1 MFPIAAP
8 VAAPALR
15 AVTAAARRPSR
26 PRRRP
31 LGRVCRAFAFVA
43 LLALAA
49 LCTPASAQ
57 DWSYRV
63 RPGDTL
69 WDLGA
74 KHLKTGIDWRR
85 LQQHNGIAD
94 PYHLPPGTRM
104 RFPIGWLRIEPAKA
118 RVIAVRGAVNW
129 LASDKSPAQLVGEG
143 LRLGIGSRLETGPGA
158 SATLE
163 FADGSRMTVQDN
175 SAVVFDELSS
185 YGATGMV
192 DTRMRLQRGRATNRV
207 TPALGPASRYIIET
221 PSATSSVRGTRFR
234 ISAGGAGAR
243 DATEV
248 LEGKVQVGAQRGQVL
263 VTPGYGT
270 LAGGGDAPSAPIAL
284 LPAPRLDPAATV
296 LDQLPARAGWSAVPG
311 AAGYRVE
318 VVRDDAPEVLL
329 FEQSTTAPQV
339 RIDDLP
345 PGRQRLLVRAV
356 ADNGLGGQ
364 DLLQAFTVDAG
375 PAPPLTLAPLD
386 GQVLRL
392 PRPRFEWAKVEGAAA
407 SRVQIARDP
416 DFAAPLIDEA
426 VRGLRLRP
434 GRDLEP
440 GPYYWRVASRDGDG
454 RLGRF
459 GNALPFQISD
469 APVDPGLEPPQ
480 SAQGKLTLRWQRGE
494 PGQRYRVQISRKA
507 DFSTLLLEREAD
519 EPQIEIDRPGG
530 GTWHVRVQTIE
541 DDGYAGPYGP
551 AQAIR
556 LPCRLCY
563 AAGGAGAVLLLLAL

>member
-1 MFPIAAP
+1 MSLIAAPIAAP
-8 VAAPALR
+8 VPAAPP
-15 AVTAAARRPSR
+15 AARPRSRARRFGPS
-26 PRRRP
+26 
-31 LGRVCRAFAFVA
+31 AFVLFAA
-43 LLALAA
+43 LFALAA
-49 LCTPASAQ
+49 ACAPASAQ

-74 KHLKTGIDWRR
+74 KHLKAGINWRR
-85 LQQHNGIAD
+85 LQEHNGISD

-104 RFPIGWLRIEPAKA
+104 RFPIGWLRVEPAKA
-118 RVIAVRGAVNW
+118 RVVAVRGAVSW
-129 LASDKSPAQLVGEG
+129 LASERAPIQLASAG
-143 LRLGIGSRLETGPGA
+143 LRLGIGTRLETGPGA

-207 TPALGPASRYIIET
+207 IPAKGPASRYIIET

-234 ISAGGAGAR
+234 VSAGDDGAP

-263 VTPGYGT
+263 VTPGYGSV
-270 LAGGGDAPSAPIAL
+270 AGRGAAPSAPIAL
-284 LPAPRLDPAATV
+284 LPAPRLDAAATR
-296 LDQLPARAGWSAVPG
+296 LDQLPAQVAWDAVPG

-318 VVRDDAPEVLL
+318 VVRDDAPEELL
-329 FEQSTTAPQV
+329 FEQATADTRL

-356 ADNGLGGQ
+356 AGNGLGGQ
-364 DLLQAFTVDAG
+364 DLVQAFDVAAG

-386 GQVLRL
+386 GQTLHL
-392 PRPRFEWAKVEGAAA
+392 PKPRFAWAKVEGAAG
-407 SRVQIARDP
+407 SRVQIARDAG
-416 DFAAPLIDEA
+416 FAEPLLDEN
-426 VRGLRLRP
+426 VRGLRWRP
-434 GRDLEP
+434 ERALEP
-440 GPYYWRVASRDGDG
+440 GGYFWRVASRDGEG

-459 GNALPFQISD
+459 GNALPFQVSD

-480 SAQGKLTLRWQRGE
+480 AAQGKLTLRWQRGE
-494 PGQRYRVQISRKA
+494 PGQRYRVQISRKP
-507 DFSTLLLEREAD
+507 DFSKLLLERVVD
-519 EPQIEIDRPGG
+519 EPQIELDRPGG
-530 GTWHVRVQTIE
+530 GAWQVRVQTIE
-541 DDGYAGPYGP
+541 DDGYAAPYGP
-551 AQAIR
+551 TQEIR

-563 AAGGAGAVLLLLAL
+563 AAGGAGALLLLLAL

>member
-8 VAAPALR
+8 
-15 AVTAAARRPSR
+15 AAASAPSAALPVVR
-26 PRRRP
+26 PRR
-31 LGRVCRAFAFVA
+31 FVPVLLAA

-49 LCTPASAQ
+49 VCAPAAAQ

-74 KHLKTGIDWRR
+74 KHLKTGINWRR
-85 LQQHNGIAD
+85 LQEHNGIAN

-104 RFPIGWLRIEPAKA
+104 RFPIRWLRIEPAKA

-129 LASDKSPAQLVGEG
+129 LASERSPAQLVAAG
-143 LRLGIGSRLETGPGA
+143 LRLGIGSRLETGPEA

-192 DTRMRLQRGRATNRV
+192 DTRMRLQRGRAANRV
-207 TPALGPASRYIIET
+207 IPAKGPASRYIIET

-234 ISAGGAGAR
+234 VSAGDDGAA
-243 DATEV
+243 DTTEV
-248 LEGKVQVGAQRGQVL
+248 LEGKVQVGAQLGQVL
-263 VTPGYGT
+263 VAPGYGT
-270 LAGGGDAPSAPIAL
+270 LAGRGAAPSVPVRL
-284 LPAPRLDPAATV
+284 LPAPQFDPAGSR
-296 LDQLPARAGWSAVPG
+296 LDQLPALAAWTAVPG
-311 AAGYRVE
+311 ARGYRVE
-318 VVRDDAPEVLL
+318 VVREDAPEELL
-329 FEQSTTAPQV
+329 FERATDVPQV

-356 ADNGLGGQ
+356 ADNGLGGH
-364 DLLQAFTVDAG
+364 DLVQAFDVDAG

-386 GQVLRL
+386 GQVLHL
-392 PRPRFEWAKVEGAAA
+392 PKPRFEWAKVEGAAA
-407 SRVQIARDP
+407 SRVQIARDA
-416 DFAAPLIDEA
+416 DFAAPLLDET
-426 VRGLRLRP
+426 VRGLRYRP
-434 GRDLEP
+434 GQALEP
-440 GPYYWRVASRDGDG
+440 GAYFWRVASRDGEG

-459 GNALPFQISD
+459 GNALPFQVSD
-469 APVDPGLEPPQ
+469 APVDPGLQPPQ

-494 PGQRYRVQISRKA
+494 PGQRYRVQIARKA
-507 DFSTLLLEREAD
+507 DFSKLLLERVVD
-519 EPQIEIDRPGG
+519 EPQIELDRPGG
-530 GTWHVRVQTIE
+530 GTWQVRVQPLE

-551 AQAIR
+551 AQEIR

-563 AAGGAGAVLLLLAL
+563 AAGGAGALLLLLAL

>member
-1 MFPIAAP
+1 MSPIAAP
-8 VAAPALR
+8 
-15 AVTAAARRPSR
+15 AAASAPSAASPAAR
-26 PRRRP
+26 PRARR
-31 LGRVCRAFAFVA
+31 FVAA
-43 LLALAA
+43 LLALFA
-49 LCTPASAQ
+49 LAGACGAVQAQ

-74 KHLKTGIDWRR
+74 KHLKAGINWRR
-85 LQQHNGIAD
+85 LQEHNGIAD

-129 LASDKSPAQLVGEG
+129 LASDRSPAQLVGEG

-185 YGATGMV
+185 YGSTGMV
-192 DTRMRLQRGRATNRV
+192 DTRMRLQRGRASNRV
-207 TPALGPASRYIIET
+207 IPAKGPASRYIIQT

-234 ISAGGAGAR
+234 IAAGDAGAA

-248 LEGKVQVGAQRGQVL
+248 LEGKVEVGAQRGQVL

-270 LAGGGDAPSAPIAL
+270 LAGRGDAPSAPIAL
-284 LPAPRLDPAATV
+284 LAAPQLDPAATV
-296 LDQLPARAGWSAVPG
+296 LDQLPARAGWNAVPG
-311 AAGYRVE
+311 ASGYRIE

-329 FEQSTTAPQV
+329 FERSTADTRV

-356 ADNGLGGQ
+356 AGNGLGGH
-364 DLLQAFTVDAG
+364 DLVQAFTVDAG

-386 GQVLRL
+386 GQSVRV
-392 PRPRFEWAKVEGAAA
+392 PKPRFEWAKVEGAAA
-407 SRVQIARDP
+407 SRVQIARDA
-416 DFAAPLIDEA
+416 DFAQPLLDET
-426 VRGLRLRP
+426 VRGQRWRP
-434 GRDLEP
+434 ERALEP
-440 GPYYWRVASRDGDG
+440 GGYFWRVASRDGDG

-469 APVDPGLEPPQ
+469 APLDPGLQPPQ
-480 SAQGKLTLRWQRGE
+480 SAKGKLTLRWQRGE
-494 PGQRYRVQISRKA
+494 PGQRYRVQMSRKT
-507 DFSTLLLEREAD
+507 DFSQLLLEREAD
-519 EPQIEIDRPGG
+519 EPQIELDRPGG

-541 DDGYAGPYGP
+541 DDGYAAPYGP
-551 AQAIR
+551 AQEIR

-563 AAGGAGAVLLLLAL
+563 AAGGTGALLLLLAL

>member
-1 MFPIAAP
+1 MSPIAAP
-8 VAAPALR
+8 AASAPSA
-15 AVTAAARRPSR
+15 ASPAAR
-26 PRRRP
+26 PRARR
-31 LGRVCRAFAFVA
+31 FVSA
-43 LLALAA
+43 LLALFA
-49 LCTPASAQ
+49 LAGACAGAQAQ

-74 KHLKTGIDWRR
+74 KHLKTGINWRR
-85 LQQHNGIAD
+85 LQEHNGIAD

-104 RFPIGWLRIEPAKA
+104 RFPIGWLRVQPAKA

-129 LASDKSPAQLVGEG
+129 LASEASPAQLVGEG

-185 YGATGMV
+185 YGSTGMV
-192 DTRMRLQRGRATNRV
+192 DTRMRLQRGRASNRV
-207 TPALGPASRYIIET
+207 IPAQGPASRYIIQT

-234 ISAGGAGAR
+234 IAAGEAGAA

-248 LEGKVQVGAQRGQVL
+248 LEGKVAVGAQHGQVL

-270 LAGGGDAPSAPIAL
+270 LAGRGAAPSAPIAL
-284 LPAPRLDPAATV
+284 LAAPQLDPAATV
-296 LDQLPARAGWSAVPG
+296 LDQLPARAGWNAVPG
-311 AAGYRVE
+311 ASGYRIE

-329 FEQSTTAPQV
+329 FEQSTADTHV

-356 ADNGLGGQ
+356 AGNGLGGH
-364 DLLQAFTVDAG
+364 DLVQAFTVDAG

-386 GQVLRL
+386 GQRVSV
-392 PRPRFEWAKVEGAAA
+392 PRPRFDWAKVEGAAA
-407 SRVQIARDP
+407 SRVQIARDA
-416 DFAAPLIDEA
+416 DFAQPLLDET
-426 VRGLRLRP
+426 VRGQRWRP
-434 GRDLEP
+434 ERALDP
-440 GPYYWRVASRDGDG
+440 GDYFWRVASRDGDG

-459 GNALPFQISD
+459 GNALPFQVSD
-469 APVDPGLEPPQ
+469 APADPGLQPPQ

-494 PGQRYRVQISRKA
+494 PGQRYRVQMSRKA
-507 DFSTLLLEREAD
+507 DFSQLLLEREVD
-519 EPQIEIDRPGG
+519 EPQIELDRPGG
-530 GTWHVRVQTIE
+530 GAWHVRVQTIE
-541 DDGYAGPYGP
+541 DDGYAAPYGP
-551 AQAIR
+551 AQEIR

-563 AAGGAGAVLLLLAL
+563 AAGGAGALLLLLAL

>member
-8 VAAPALR
+8 VAAPAPSA
-15 AVTAAARRPSR
+15 AVSTARRPSR
-26 PRRRP
+26 P
-31 LGRVCRAFAFVA
+31 LWRVSRLLAFVA

-49 LCTPASAQ
+49 LCAPASAQ

-234 ISAGGAGAR
+234 ISAGDAGAR

-284 LPAPRLDPAATV
+284 LPAPQLDPAATV
-296 LDQLPARAGWSAVPG
+296 LDQLPARAGWNAVPG
-311 AAGYRVE
+311 ASGYRVE

-329 FEQSTTAPQV
+329 FEQSTTTPQV

-356 ADNGLGGQ
+356 AANGLGGQ

-386 GQVLRL
+386 GQSLRL
-392 PRPRFEWAKVEGAAA
+392 PRPRFEWAKVEGAAT
-407 SRVQIARDP
+407 SRVQIARDA

-426 VRGLRLRP
+426 VRGQRLRP

-440 GPYYWRVASRDGDG
+440 GSYFWRVASRDGDG

-507 DFSTLLLEREAD
+507 DFSKLLLEREAD
-519 EPQIEIDRPGG
+519 EPQIEIDRPGSG
-530 GTWHVRVQTIE
+530 AWHVRVQTIE
-541 DDGYAGPYGP
+541 DDGYAAPYGP
-551 AQAIR
+551 AQEIR

-563 AAGGAGAVLLLLAL
+563 AAGGAGALLLLLAL

>member
-8 VAAPALR
+8 VAAPAFSA
-15 AVTAAARRPSR
+15 AVPTARRRSR
-26 PRRRP
+26 PQR
-31 LGRVCRAFAFVA
+31 FALAWLAA
-43 LLALAA
+43 LLALAVVCA
-49 LCTPASAQ
+49 PAAAQ

-69 WDLGA
+69 WELGA
-74 KHLKTGIDWRR
+74 KHLKAGIDWRR
-85 LQQHNGIAD
+85 LQEHNGIAD

-104 RFPIGWLRIEPAKA
+104 RFPIGWLRIEPAQA

-129 LASDKSPAQLVGEG
+129 LRSDKSPAQLVSAG
-143 LRLGIGSRLETGPGA
+143 LRLGIGARLETGPEA

-175 SAVVFDELSS
+175 SAVVLDELSS

-192 DTRMRLQRGRATNRV
+192 DTRMRLQRGRASNRV
-207 TPALGPASRYIIET
+207 IPAKGPASRYIIET

-234 ISAGGAGAR
+234 VSADGDEGM

-270 LAGGGDAPSAPIAL
+270 VAGRGGAPAAPIAL
-284 LPAPRLDPAATV
+284 LPAPQFDAAASRLDE
-296 LDQLPARAGWSAVPG
+296 LPARAAWTPVPG
-311 AAGYRVE
+311 ASGYRIE
-318 VVRDDAPEVLL
+318 VVRDDAPEELL
-329 FEQSTTAPQV
+329 FERATADTQV

-356 ADNGLGGQ
+356 AGNGLGGH
-364 DLLQAFTVDAG
+364 DLVQAFSVDAG

-386 GQVLRL
+386 GQTLHL
-392 PRPRFEWAKVEGAAA
+392 PKPRFEWAKLEGAAA
-407 SRVQIARDP
+407 SRVQIARDAE
-416 DFAAPLIDEA
+416 FAAPLADET
-426 VRGLRLRP
+426 VRGLRWRP
-434 GRDLEP
+434 ERDLPP
-440 GPYYWRVASRDGDG
+440 GDYFWRVASRDGDG

-480 SAQGKLTLRWQRGE
+480 AAQGKLTLRWQRGE
-494 PGQRYRVQISRKA
+494 PGQKYRVQISRKS
-507 DFSTLLLEREAD
+507 DFSKLLLEREVD
-519 EPQIEIDRPGG
+519 EPQIELDRPGG

-541 DDGYAGPYGP
+541 DDGYAAPYGP
-551 AQAIR
+551 TQEIR

-563 AAGGAGAVLLLLAL
+563 AAGGAGALLLLLAL

>member
-1 MFPIAAP
+1 MFSIAAP
-8 VAAPALR
+8 
-15 AVTAAARRPSR
+15 AAALAPSAVPPAAR
-26 PRRRP
+26 PRPRGSRW
-31 LGRVCRAFAFVA
+31 FALLIA

-49 LCTPASAQ
+49 VCAPASAQ

-74 KHLKTGIDWRR
+74 KHLKSGIDWRR
-85 LQQHNGIAD
+85 LQQHNGISD

-118 RVIAVRGAVNW
+118 QVIAVRGAVNW
-129 LASDKSPAQLVGEG
+129 LASDKAPAQLVSAG

-175 SAVVFDELSS
+175 SAVQFDELSS
-185 YGATGMV
+185 YGSTGMV

-207 TPALGPASRYIIET
+207 IPAKGPASRYIIET

-234 ISAGGAGAR
+234 ISAGFEGAL

-270 LAGGGDAPSAPIAL
+270 VAGRDGAPAAPIQL
-284 LPAPRLDPAATV
+284 LPAPRLDPAATR
-296 LDQLPARAGWSAVPG
+296 LDELPARAAWSAVPG
-311 AAGYRVE
+311 ASGYRIE
-318 VVRDDAPEVLL
+318 VVRDDAPEELL
-329 FEQSTTAPQV
+329 FEQATSEPRV

-356 ADNGLGGQ
+356 AGNGLGGH
-364 DLLQAFTVDAG
+364 DLVQAFDVPAG

-386 GQVLRL
+386 GQTLHL
-392 PRPRFEWAKVEGAAA
+392 PQPRFQWAKVEGAAT
-407 SRVQIARDP
+407 SRVQIARDA
-416 DFAAPLIDEA
+416 DFAAPLIDEQ
-426 VRGLRLRP
+426 VRGLRYRP
-434 GRDLEP
+434 NRDLEP
-440 GPYYWRVASRDGDG
+440 GAYFWRVASRDGDG
-454 RLGRF
+454 RPGRF

-480 SAQGKLTLRWQRGE
+480 AAQGKLTLRWQRGE

-507 DFSTLLLEREAD
+507 DFAKPLLEREVD

-541 DDGYAGPYGP
+541 DDGYAAPYGP
-551 AQAIR
+551 AQEIR

>member
-1 MFPIAAP
+1 MFSIAAP
-8 VAAPALR
+8 VAPASSTAPP
-15 AVTAAARRPSR
+15 AARPRSR
-26 PRRRP
+26 ARR
-31 LGRVCRAFAFVA
+31 FALA
-43 LLALAA
+43 LSLALWALAA
-49 LCTPASAQ
+49 VCGPASAQ

-74 KHLKTGIDWRR
+74 KHLKSGIDWRR

-129 LASDKSPAQLVGEG
+129 LASEKSPAQLVSAG
-143 LRLGIGSRLETGPGA
+143 LRLGIGSRLETGPEA

-175 SAVVFDELSS
+175 SAVQFDELSS

-207 TPALGPASRYIIET
+207 IPAKGPASRYIIET

-234 ISAGGAGAR
+234 ISAGDGDGAT

-248 LEGKVQVGAQRGQVL
+248 LEGKVQVGAQGGQVL

-270 LAGGGDAPSAPIAL
+270 VAGRDGAPAAPIQL
-284 LPAPRLDPAATV
+284 LPAPQLDTAATR
-296 LDQLPARAGWSAVPG
+296 LDQLPARVAWSAVPG
-311 AAGYRVE
+311 AGGYRIE
-318 VVRDDAPEVLL
+318 VVRDDAPEELL
-329 FEQSTTAPQV
+329 FERATTEPSV

-356 ADNGLGGQ
+356 AGNGLGGH
-364 DLLQAFTVDAG
+364 DLIHAFTVDAG

-386 GQVLRL
+386 GQTLHL
-392 PRPRFEWAKVEGAAA
+392 PQPRFQWAKVEGAAA
-407 SRVQIARDP
+407 SRVQIARDA
-416 DFAAPLIDEA
+416 DFAAPLVDEA
-426 VRGLRLRP
+426 VRGLRYRP
-434 GRDLEP
+434 SRDLAP
-440 GPYYWRVASRDGDG
+440 GAYFWRVASRDGDG

-480 SAQGKLTLRWQRGE
+480 AAQGKLTLRWQRGE

-507 DFSTLLLEREAD
+507 DFAKPLLEREVD

-530 GTWHVRVQTIE
+530 GTWHVRVQTLE

-551 AQAIR
+551 AQEIR